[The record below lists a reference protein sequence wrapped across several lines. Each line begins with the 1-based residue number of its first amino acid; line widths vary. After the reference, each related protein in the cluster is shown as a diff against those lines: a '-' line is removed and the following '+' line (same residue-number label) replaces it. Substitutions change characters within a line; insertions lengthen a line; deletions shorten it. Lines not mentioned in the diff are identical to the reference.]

1 MKEQGSESV
10 VTKTP
15 SFGGGMPGENGEEIK
30 QQERNTQLMMV
41 TIRDWFRLVNC
52 TAWTGSQCGGDWFG
66 GSNRFMGTRDWVTE
80 KSRMRSPIHW
90 SRQ

>member
-41 TIRDWFRLVNC
+41 TIRD
-52 TAWTGSQCGGDWFG
+52 
-66 GSNRFMGTRDWVTE
+66 
-80 KSRMRSPIHW
+80 
-90 SRQ
+90 